1 MLDLNF
7 FGINF
12 VILRYYF
19 IFWSS
24 SPRAYMTKK
33 KKKLSTYL
41 LSCKLVAK
49 YHHSVWLE
57 LGNGGGVTFGKIP
70 FP

>member
-33 KKKLSTYL
+33 KKAFYLFIKL
-41 LSCKLVAK
+41 
-49 YHHSVWLE
+49 
-57 LGNGGGVTFGKIP
+57 
-70 FP
+70 